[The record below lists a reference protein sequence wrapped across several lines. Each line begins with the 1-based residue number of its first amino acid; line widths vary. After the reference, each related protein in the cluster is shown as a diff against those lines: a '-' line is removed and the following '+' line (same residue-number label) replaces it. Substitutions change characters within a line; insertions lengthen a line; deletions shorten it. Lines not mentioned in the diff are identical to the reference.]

1 MPPALLSTLYGS
13 LAEALADSAGVAV
26 PDWLARPGQEWPLF
40 EPAMGLSEATPSP
53 LLAKAV
59 NDLSD
64 LPEASLHDSLA
75 TWKKLL
81 TGNGRSPLAVNESMY
96 RNGRLLGP
104 VMFSVKTEYQAV
116 GLEVEG
122 PELPDHIAVELEFIS
137 FLAEQ
142 EAKKG
147 RSARLGGNVWIKFIK
162 NHAAHWMPAVGQQLV
177 SANDPVWKAL
187 GQLLEAVI
195 ILPGTIRSSRHR
207 EGFPVIHET
216 NRCSLCGFCVQVCP
230 VQALRIGENAE
241 ATTLFLLPDL
251 CIQCRKCEQIC
262 GEKALVL
269 EKAGLSIEPAMLRQS
284 PRVVC
289 PGCNQATVSKAELS
303 AVAKRLGEYPKWLD
317 YCMECRGRGF

>member
-1 MPPALLSTLYGS
+1 MPTASLSSLYGF
-13 LAEALADSAGVAV
+13 LAEALADTTGVSA
-26 PDWLARPGQEWPLF
+26 PSWLARAGREWPLF
-40 EPAMGLSEATPSP
+40 EPAMRLSEASPSP

-59 NDLSD
+59 NNLSD

-81 TGNGRSPLAVNESMY
+81 TGNGHSPLAAYESLY

-104 VMFSVKTEYQAV
+104 VMFLVKTEYQSA

-122 PELPDHIAVELEFIS
+122 PELPDHIAIELEFLS
-137 FLAEQ
+137 FLTEH

-147 RSARLGGNVWIKFIK
+147 RSTRRWGQVRRRFIK
-162 NHAAHWMPAVGQQLV
+162 NHAAQWMPGFGQQLV
-177 SANDPVWKAL
+177 STNDPVWTAL

-195 ILPGTIRSSRHR
+195 TLPETRPSSRHR
-207 EGFPVIHET
+207 EGLPVIHET

-230 VQALRIGENAE
+230 VRALYIGENAE
-241 ATTLFLLPDL
+241 ATTLILLPDL

-262 GEKALVL
+262 GEETLVL
-269 EKAGLSIEPAMLRQS
+269 EKSGLSVEPIILRQS

-289 PGCNQATVSKAELS
+289 PGCNQVTVSEAELL
-303 AVAKRLGEYPKWLD
+303 AVATRLGEHPQWLD

>member
-13 LAEALADSAGVAV
+13 LAEALADTAGVTV
-26 PDWLARPGQEWPLF
+26 PDWLARPGREWPLF
-40 EPAMGLSEATPSP
+40 EPAMRLSEATPSP

-64 LPEASLHDSLA
+64 LPGASLHDSLA

-81 TGNGRSPLAVNESMY
+81 IGNGHSPLAVYESMY

-104 VMFSVKTEYQAV
+104 VMFAVKTEYQAV

-122 PELPDHIAVELEFIS
+122 PELPDHIAVELEFLS
-137 FLAEQ
+137 FLTEQ

-147 RSARLGGNVWIKFIK
+147 RSARRWGQVRRKFIK
-162 NHAAHWMPAVGQQLV
+162 NHAAQWMPAVGQQLV
-177 SANDPVWKAL
+177 STNDPVWRAL
-187 GQLLEAVI
+187 GQLLESVI
-195 ILPGTIRSSRHR
+195 TLPETTPSSRYR
-207 EGFPVIHET
+207 EGLPVIHET

-230 VQALRIGENAE
+230 VQALCIGENAE

-262 GEKALVL
+262 GEKVLVL
-269 EKAGLSIEPAMLRQS
+269 EKAGLSIEPIMLRQS

-303 AVAKRLGEYPKWLD
+303 AVATRLGEYPKWLN